1 MAISPSKGSPVLQ
14 VIAIPL
20 SHNPLKVWKQPT
32 KEAVWGGFMH
42 NRDVASIGYETPRFI
57 PLIPM
62 PKVGRSHGNEMMMIE
77 SEA

>member
-1 MAISPSKGSPVLQ
+1 
-14 VIAIPL
+14 
-20 SHNPLKVWKQPT
+20 
-32 KEAVWGGFMH
+32 MH